1 MVLNILSSQSIR
13 RGLIPRITLLTSVTG
28 KNPSMLHQLVQCTE
42 MRVPQDT
49 FSIRTDCPIF
59 PILFSLPSSFRTNSS
74 RRTVFLAVCLEVSDV
89 QESLRPVPAVSSAR
103 SANKQ
108 VPAAC
113 VMRKPILEDYLF
125 YKELRQVLP
134 ERVDEILADEASAAL
149 KLGESVL
156 DGSGAFIADTEE
168 KKDRPSAPED
178 SDSDG
183 ENSYISCC
191 RRDAGIEGERM
202 IGCES

>member
-1 MVLNILSSQSIR
+1 M
-13 RGLIPRITLLTSVTG
+13 
-28 KNPSMLHQLVQCTE
+28 
-42 MRVPQDT
+42 
-49 FSIRTDCPIF
+49 
-59 PILFSLPSSFRTNSS
+59 
-74 RRTVFLAVCLEVSDV
+74 FLAVCLEVSDV

-134 ERVDEILADEASAAL
+134 ERVDEILADEAVRSLSLPLSAAVE
-149 KLGESVL
+149 LGESVL

-168 KKDRPSAPED
+168 KKDSPNAPED
-178 SDSDG
+178 SDSD
-183 ENSYISCC
+183 EDNSCISCC

>member
-1 MVLNILSSQSIR
+1 MVLNILSFSLTRANLFSSQSIR

-28 KNPSMLHQLVQCTE
+28 KNPSMPHQLVQCTE

-49 FSIRTDCPIF
+49 FPIRTDCPIF

-89 QESLRPVPAVSSAR
+89 QESVQPVPAVSSAR

-113 VMRKPILEDYLF
+113 VMRKPLLEDYLF

-134 ERVDEILADEASAAL
+134 ERVDEILADEAVRSLSSFVSSPRARRERARWQRSFHC
-149 KLGESVL
+149 GHRR
-156 DGSGAFIADTEE
+156 E
-168 KKDRPSAPED
+168 KGQPQCS
-178 SDSDG
+178 
-183 ENSYISCC
+183 
-191 RRDAGIEGERM
+191 RRF
-202 IGCES
+202 CF